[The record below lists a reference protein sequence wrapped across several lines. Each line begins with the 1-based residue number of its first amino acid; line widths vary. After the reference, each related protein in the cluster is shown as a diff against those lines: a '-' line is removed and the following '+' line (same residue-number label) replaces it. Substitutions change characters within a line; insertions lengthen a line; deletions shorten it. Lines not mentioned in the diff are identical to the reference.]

1 MVRQILFAPVGT
13 IELFPRVTHMK
24 PWELYLDE
32 SYNDDRTLC
41 IGGFLGPRDMWDE
54 IVKAWQERLD
64 YENRRSSKKGFQL
77 IRRYHATDVE
87 SGNKEFAIKKGW
99 PRDRRKLLNRR
110 MCEIIGQTGPCGI
123 VVGGRI
129 DEIEK
134 HTDKGSDN
142 AKETLYDICFR
153 MALTDAEQ
161 VMRLRF
167 PDRKVR
173 IVYDD
178 SNYGKYLRRAF
189 ERMKTD
195 PGAASMCELFAECV
209 PGDSVT
215 SLELQV
221 ADLLA
226 YEGFKLLNDAGRS
239 GNEMRAALRK
249 LLGSKTP
256 IQITRFTDQNFKDL
270 RQMIDNI
277 NAGLPTDQGVTSKL
291 EVSVGALE
299 PMGLVINNT

>member
-1 MVRQILFAPVGT
+1 
-13 IELFPRVTHMK
+13 MK
-24 PWELYLDE
+24 PWEFYLDE

-41 IGGFLGPRDMWDE
+41 IGGFLAPRDLWDV
-54 IVKAWQERLD
+54 IIGPWQERLN
-64 YENRRSSKKGFQL
+64 YENRRSTKKGFPN

-87 SGNKEFAIKKGW
+87 GGNKEFAIKKGW

-110 MCEIIGQTGPCGI
+110 MCEIIGQHGPCGI

-129 DEIEK
+129 DEIRR
-134 HTDKGSDN
+134 HTDQGSDN

-153 MALTDAEQ
+153 MALADSEQ

-167 PDRKVR
+167 PGRNVR

-178 SNYGKYLRRAF
+178 SNYGKYIRRAF

-195 PGAASMCELFAECV
+195 PGAASMRELFIECT
-209 PGDSVT
+209 PGDSIANP
-215 SLELQV
+215 ELQV

-239 GNEMRAALRK
+239 GNEMRAALRA
-249 LLGSKTP
+249 LLGSRTP
-256 IQITRFTDQNFKDL
+256 IQITRFTDQNFQDL
-270 RQMIDNI
+270 RRMIDNI
-277 NAGLPTDQGVTSKL
+277 KAGLPTAEGVTSKL
-291 EVSVGALE
+291 DVSLGALE
-299 PMGLVINNT
+299 PMGLMINNE